1 MSVLLEVCVDSSE
14 GLAAAINGGA
24 DRVELC
30 SALELGGLT
39 PTPGLIRQATVSPIP
54 IYAMVRPRPGSFVF
68 SEADIDAMLREIDV
82 VHGAGLAG
90 IVLGANLADGQ
101 LDHTTLERLMRQCDG
116 LGVTLHRAF
125 DLVPD
130 IAEAVDIAV
139 DLGFE
144 RILTSG
150 RSLTA
155 LAGID
160 DLERTFEISNGR
172 IKVMPGSG
180 INISNASALLDR
192 VPFGEIHSSCAAIM
206 APVSEAARRLG
217 FETASQKQ
225 TSMDLV
231 KALKSY
237 CLGRSSVY
245 SLPVRSYP
253 SK

>member
-39 PTPGLIRQATVSPIP
+39 PTPGLIGQSTTSPIP
-54 IYAMVRPRPGSFVF
+54 IYAMIRPRPGNFVF
-68 SEADIDAMLREIDV
+68 AEADIDAMQREIDAV
-82 VHGAGLAG
+82 RAAGLAG
-90 IVLGANLADGQ
+90 VVFGANLANGE
-101 LDHTTLERLMRQCDG
+101 LDYTTLERLTRQCHG

-130 IAEAVDIAV
+130 LAEAVDMAV

-150 RSLTA
+150 RSRTVPE
-155 LAGID
+155 GID
-160 DLERTFEISNGR
+160 DLEMTFELAADR
-172 IKVMPGSG
+172 IKIMPGSG
-180 INISNASALLDR
+180 VNIGNAGALLDR
-192 VPFGEIHSSCAAIM
+192 IPFSEIHSSCAVILP
-206 APVSEAARRLG
+206 PVSEAARRLG

-225 TSMDLV
+225 TSVELV
-231 KALKSY
+231 RVLKNY
-237 CLGRSSVY
+237 CLSR
-245 SLPVRSYP
+245 
-253 SK
+253 

>member
-1 MSVLLEVCVDSSE
+1 MSVLLEVCVDNSE
-14 GLAAAINGGA
+14 GLAAAITGGA

-39 PTPGLIRQATVSPIP
+39 PTPGLIGQAAVSPIP
-54 IYAMVRPRPGSFVF
+54 IYAMIRPKPGNFVF
-68 SEADIDAMLREIDV
+68 AEADIDAMLREIDV
-82 VHGAGLAG
+82 VRTAGLAG
-90 IVLGANLADGQ
+90 VVFGANLANGE
-101 LDHTTLERLMRQCDG
+101 LDHTTLERLMRQCQG

-130 IAEAVDIAV
+130 LAEAVDMAV

-150 RSLTA
+150 RSFTA

-160 DLERTFEISNGR
+160 DLEKTFAFAAGR

-180 INISNASALLDR
+180 INIGNAGALLDR
-192 VPFGEIHSSCAAIM
+192 IPFGEIHSSCAALT

-225 TSMDLV
+225 TSVELV
-231 KALKSY
+231 RALKNY
-237 CLGRSSVY
+237 CLSR
-245 SLPVRSYP
+245 
-253 SK
+253 

>member
-14 GLAAAINGGA
+14 GLAAAISGGA

-39 PTPGLIRQATVSPIP
+39 PTPGLLRQAAASPIP
-54 IYAMVRPRPGSFVF
+54 IYAMIRPRPGNFVF
-68 SEADIDAMLREIDV
+68 SEADIDAMLHEIDAV
-82 VHGAGLAG
+82 RSAGLAG
-90 IVLGANLADGQ
+90 IVFGANLADGQ
-101 LDHTTLERLMRQCDG
+101 LDHTTLERLMRHSDG
-116 LGVTLHRAF
+116 LGITLHRSF

-130 IAEAVDIAV
+130 LAEAVDLAA

-180 INISNASALLDR
+180 INISNASILLDR
-192 VPFGEIHSSCAAIM
+192 IAFGEIHSSCGAIM

-225 TSMDLV
+225 TSVELV
-231 KALKSY
+231 RALKNY
-237 CLGRSSVY
+237 CLSR
-245 SLPVRSYP
+245 
-253 SK
+253 